1 MSNHT
6 APLPI
11 VGWACFE
18 YVGYELAAWDDLTM
32 RAKRYPVVVARYVIA
47 CGRGPKW
54 AEIVARSRREVS
66 DALMD

>member
-1 MSNHT
+1 MIRYPDT

-18 YVGYELAAWDDLTM
+18 YVGYGYLPGRRF
-32 RAKRYPVVVARYVIA
+32 RAVVARYVIP

-54 AEIVARSRREVS
+54 NEIRPLSRHKGSAYVK
-66 DALMD
+66 

>member
-1 MSNHT
+1 MIRYPDT

-18 YVGYELAAWDDLTM
+18 YVGYEYLPAFQGDPRLM
-32 RAKRYPVVVARYVIA
+32 GRRYRAVVARYVIP

-54 AEIVARSRREVS
+54 KEISGP
-66 DALMD
+66 LT